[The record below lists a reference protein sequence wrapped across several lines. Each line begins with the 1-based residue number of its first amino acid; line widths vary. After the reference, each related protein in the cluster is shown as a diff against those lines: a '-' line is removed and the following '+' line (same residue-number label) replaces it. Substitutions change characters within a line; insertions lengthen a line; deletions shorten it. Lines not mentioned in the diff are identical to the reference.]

1 VSLGNVIGSNLF
13 NVALVASCA
22 PWISLGFGGVLP
34 RWVGMLLVYLGWVY
48 RAGRRA
54 GAEEAELATAEVQ
67 TTLGIDPMAAE
78 RPARVWGNV
87 ALVVVGLGLLVVGS
101 HWCVLS
107 AIDIARGGGVS
118 ELMIGLTIVAAGTSL
133 PELVTSVVA
142 AWRRNPDIAIGNI
155 LGSNI
160 FNILGV
166 LGVSTAVAPQTV
178 SPHVLLIDVPL
189 MVVATAALLPIM
201 RTGGVISRR
210 EGGVLLGGYGLYL
223 GILILR
229 GS

>member
-1 VSLGNVIGSNLF
+1 
-13 NVALVASCA
+13 
-22 PWISLGFGGVLP
+22 
-34 RWVGMLLVYLGWVY
+34 
-48 RAGRRA
+48 
-54 GAEEAELATAEVQ
+54 
-67 TTLGIDPMAAE
+67 
-78 RPARVWGNV
+78 
-87 ALVVVGLGLLVVGS
+87 VVVGLGLLVVGS
-101 HWCVLS
+101 HGFVLS
-107 AIDIARGGGVS
+107 AIDISRGWGVS

-166 LGVSTAVAPQTV
+166 LGASTAIAPQMV